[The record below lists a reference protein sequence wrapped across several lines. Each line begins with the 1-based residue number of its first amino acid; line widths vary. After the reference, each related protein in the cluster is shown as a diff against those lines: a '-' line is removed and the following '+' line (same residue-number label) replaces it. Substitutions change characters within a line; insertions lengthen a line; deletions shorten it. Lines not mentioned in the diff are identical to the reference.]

1 MLFKNIYGQEQVK
14 QRLLTEIREGRI
26 AHAQMFNGPAGNGAF
41 ALALAYARLVLCK
54 HPTEHDA
61 CGQCQSCIMVDRL
74 EHPDLHFVF
83 PIFKRGDKDALCNEF
98 LREWREMVTE
108 NPYFDLNDWMIK
120 IDSGNK
126 QLTIYRSESENMVH
140 KMSMK
145 SNQGGY
151 KVMIIW
157 LPERM
162 NDTCA
167 NKILKMVEEPY
178 PKTLFLFITEDAES
192 VLPTIK
198 SRTQIID
205 VPAFTQPV
213 LEQALSDMNVLPEE
227 ATIISRACEGNMA
240 QALRI
245 ITSQG
250 ENDDF
255 IERFKQL
262 MRMAYVRNVKALKTW
277 SDEVADMNREQQ
289 KNFIT
294 YCQRMVRENFIYN
307 FQQPDLNYMRNE
319 EAQFAVKFAPF
330 INERNVIGIMEELQL
345 AQFHLERNVNAK
357 VVLFD
362 FALKMIVLI
371 KNR

>member
-54 HPTEHDA
+54 KPTEDDA
-61 CGQCQSCIMVDRL
+61 CGQCQSCLMVDRL

-83 PIFKRGDKDALCNEF
+83 PIFKRGDKDTLCNEF
-98 LREWREMVTE
+98 IKEWKEMVME
-108 NPYFDLNDWMIK
+108 NPYFDLNDWMSK

-126 QLTIYRSESENMVH
+126 QLTIYRSESESIVH

-178 PKTLFLFITEDAES
+178 PKTLFLFITEDVEA
-192 VLPTIK
+192 VLPTIR

-213 LEQALSDMNVLPEE
+213 IEQALTDMNVLPEE
-227 ATIISRACEGNMA
+227 AKIISRACEGNMA
-240 QALRI
+240 QTLRV

-250 ENDDF
+250 EDDDF

-262 MRMAYVRNVKALKTW
+262 MRMAYVRNVKALKVW
-277 SDEVADMNREQQ
+277 SEEVADMNREQQ
-289 KNFIT
+289 KNFIA

-307 FQQPDLNYMRNE
+307 FHQPDLNYMRSE

-330 INERNVIGIMEELQL
+330 INEKNVIGIMEELEL
-345 AQFHLERNVNAK
+345 VQFHLERNVNPK

-362 FALKMIVLI
+362 FALKLIVLI

>member
-1 MLFKNIYGQEQVK
+1 MFFKDIYGQPQVK

-26 AHAQMFNGPAGNGAF
+26 AHAQMFYGPPGNGAL
-41 ALALAYARLVLCK
+41 ALAIAYARLVLCLQ
-54 HPTEHDA
+54 PANDDA

-83 PIFKRGDKDALCNEF
+83 PIFKRGSGDPLCAEF
-98 LREWREMVTE
+98 LSEWREMLRE
-108 NPYFDLNDWMIK
+108 NPYFDLTDWMNK

-126 QLTIYRSESENMVH
+126 QLMIYKSESEDMLH

-151 KVMIIW
+151 KVMVVW

-162 NDTCA
+162 NATCA

-178 PKTLFLFITEDAES
+178 PQTLFLFVTEDVEA
-192 VLPTIK
+192 VLPTIR

-205 VPAFTQPV
+205 VPPFSQPDI
-213 LEQALSDMNVLPEE
+213 EQALTDMNVVPEE
-227 ATIISRACEGNMA
+227 AKIISRACEGNMA
-240 QALRI
+240 EALRT
-245 ITSQG
+245 ITIQG

-262 MRMAYVRNVKALKTW
+262 MRMAYVRNVKALKVW
-277 SDEVADMNREQQ
+277 SDDVADLNREQQ
-289 KNFIT
+289 LNFLA

-307 FQQPDLNYMRNE
+307 FRQADLNYMRGD
-319 EAQFAVKFAPF
+319 EASFAVKFAPF
-330 INERNVIGIMEELQL
+330 INERNVIGIMDELQL
-345 AQFHLERNVNAK
+345 AQRDIEQNANAK
-357 VVLFD
+357 IVFFD

>member
-54 HPTEHDA
+54 KPTENDA
-61 CGQCQSCIMVDRL
+61 CGQCQSCLMVDRL

-83 PIFKRGDKDALCNEF
+83 PIFKRGDKDTLCNEF
-98 LREWREMVTE
+98 IKEWKEMVMET
-108 NPYFDLNDWMIK
+108 PYFDLNDWMSK

-126 QLTIYRSESENMVH
+126 QLTIYRSESESIVH

-178 PKTLFLFITEDAES
+178 PKTLFLFITEDVEA
-192 VLPTIK
+192 VLPTIR

-213 LEQALSDMNVLPEE
+213 IEQALTDMNVLPEE
-227 ATIISRACEGNMA
+227 AKIISRACEGNMA
-240 QALRI
+240 QTLRV

-250 ENDDF
+250 EDDDF

-262 MRMAYVRNVKALKTW
+262 MRMAYVRNVKALKVW
-277 SDEVADMNREQQ
+277 SEEVADMNREQQ
-289 KNFIT
+289 KNFIA

-307 FQQPDLNYMRNE
+307 FHQPDLNYMRSE
-319 EAQFAVKFAPF
+319 EAQFAIKFAPF
-330 INERNVIGIMEELQL
+330 INEKNVIGIMEELEL
-345 AQFHLERNVNAK
+345 VQFHLERNVNPK

-362 FALKMIVLI
+362 FALKLIVLI

>member
-41 ALALAYARLVLCK
+41 ALALAYARLVLCQQ
-54 HPTEHDA
+54 PTEHDA
-61 CGQCQSCIMVDRL
+61 CGQCQSCLMVDRL

-83 PIFKRGDKDALCNEF
+83 PIFKRGDKDTLCSEF
-98 LREWREMVTE
+98 LKEWREMVLD
-108 NPYFDLNDWMIK
+108 NPYFDLNDWMSK

-126 QLTIYRSESENMVH
+126 QLTIYKSESESIVH

-178 PKTLFLFITEDAES
+178 PKTLFLFITEDVEG
-192 VLPTIK
+192 VLPTIR

-213 LEQALSDMNVLPEE
+213 IEQALTDLNVLPDE
-227 ATIISRACEGNMA
+227 AKIISRACE
-240 QALRI
+240 
-245 ITSQG
+245 
-250 ENDDF
+250 
-255 IERFKQL
+255 
-262 MRMAYVRNVKALKTW
+262 
-277 SDEVADMNREQQ
+277 
-289 KNFIT
+289 
-294 YCQRMVRENFIYN
+294 
-307 FQQPDLNYMRNE
+307 
-319 EAQFAVKFAPF
+319 
-330 INERNVIGIMEELQL
+330 
-345 AQFHLERNVNAK
+345 
-357 VVLFD
+357 
-362 FALKMIVLI
+362 
-371 KNR
+371 

>member
-41 ALALAYARLVLCK
+41 ALALAYARMVLCK
-54 HPTEHDA
+54 KPTEDDA
-61 CGQCQSCIMVDRL
+61 CGQCQSCLMVDRL

-83 PIFKRGDKDALCNEF
+83 PIFKRGDKDTLCNEF
-98 LREWREMVTE
+98 IKEWKEMVME
-108 NPYFDLNDWMIK
+108 NPYFDLNDWMNK

-178 PKTLFLFITEDAES
+178 PKTLFLFITEDVEA
-192 VLPTIK
+192 VLPTIR

-213 LEQALSDMNVLPEE
+213 IEQALTDMNVLPEE
-227 ATIISRACEGNMA
+227 AKIISRACEGNMA
-240 QALRI
+240 QTLRV

-250 ENDDF
+250 EDDDF

-262 MRMAYVRNVKALKTW
+262 MRMAYVRNVKALKVW
-277 SDEVADMNREQQ
+277 SEEVADMNREQQ
-289 KNFIT
+289 KNFIA

-307 FQQPDLNYMRNE
+307 FHQPDLNYMRSE
-319 EAQFAVKFAPF
+319 EAQFAIKFAPF
-330 INERNVIGIMEELQL
+330 INEKNVIGIMEELEL
-345 AQFHLERNVNAK
+345 VQFHLERNVNPK

-362 FALKMIVLI
+362 FALKLIVLI